1 MARII
6 IKKMTDIKVEK
17 QKKKN
22 KIIDKLTRAI
32 KKIL

>member
-1 MARII
+1 MARIT
-6 IKKMTDIKVEK
+6 IKKITDIKVKK

-22 KIIDKLTRAI
+22 NIIDKLKRAI